1 MPPNGLTQR
10 ESGLKLNKNK
20 CQFRKKS
27 IVFLGHII
35 SSEGTRADPSKT
47 DTITKMSVPQSLTE
61 LRGFLGMVNY
71 LDKFTPNL
79 AEVTIPLQALLEK
92 DVVFNLQKPQLN
104 AIEKF
109 KSLITS
115 GPILKIFNPDLPT
128 RLKIDASSG
137 SLGNPKWY
145 PIGYS
150 SIALRDYEKRYAK
163 IEKETLSTVFGV
175 KCFH

>member
-27 IVFLGHII
+27 IAFLGHII

-61 LRGFLGMVNY
+61 LQGFLGMVNY
-71 LDKFTPNL
+71 LDKFISNL
-79 AEVTIPLQALLEK
+79 AEITIPLQALLEK
-92 DVVFNLQKPQLN
+92 DVVFNLQKPQLD

-115 GPILKIFNPDLPT
+115 GPILNIFNPNLPT

-137 SLGNPKWY
+137 SLGNPK
-145 PIGYS
+145 
-150 SIALRDYEKRYAK
+150 
-163 IEKETLSTVFGV
+163 
-175 KCFH
+175 

>member
-1 MPPNGLTQR
+1 M
-10 ESGLKLNKNK
+10 
-20 CQFRKKS
+20 
-27 IVFLGHII
+27 GHII

-61 LRGFLGMVNY
+61 LWGFLGMVNY
-71 LDKFTPNL
+71 LDKFIPNL

-137 SLGNPKWY
+137 SLGNPK
-145 PIGYS
+145 
-150 SIALRDYEKRYAK
+150 
-163 IEKETLSTVFGV
+163 
-175 KCFH
+175 